1 MNNITRLSLVICLV
15 LLSGCAQTRK
25 AYNATFHPDD
35 VEVVQKAAPSCP
47 TVGVVPEANAFPAFK
62 AGSAQKSPK
71 DLVAAGYI
79 GVFRGDCT
87 FKDGKEAVFDLEIN
101 FGGTKGPM
109 GRVNSAKEIG
119 SAVFPYFVA
128 VVSSDETILQR
139 QAFSTKVDF
148 DNKTDGVSKEEH
160 TIRIPVT
167 SPDAAHGYKIV
178 IGFSLTPEQVAFNKQ
193 QGNNK

>member
-1 MNNITRLSLVICLV
+1 MTKRLV
-15 LLSGCAQTRK
+15 LTLCCLLLLTGCDATRK
-25 AYNATFHPDD
+25 AYNATFHSNDD
-35 VEVVQKAAPSCP
+35 DYVAPKAGPSCP
-47 TVGVVPEANAFPAFK
+47 TVGVVPEANTYPAFQ
-62 AGSAQKSPK
+62 AGMSQKDPK
-71 DLVAAGYI
+71 NLVAAGYI

-101 FGGTKGPM
+101 FGGTKGPK
-109 GRVNSAKEIG
+109 GRENSAKEIG
-119 SAVFPYFVA
+119 SAVFPYFIA
-128 VVSSDETILQR
+128 VLSPDETILQR

-167 SPDAAHGYKIV
+167 SPEAAHGYRIV

-193 QGNNK
+193 QGNKK